1 MLADHLPE
9 GAVKNSLVMDDS
21 PESIARDI
29 ATIGR
34 IGAIPSIL
42 RLICS
47 NTGLGFAAVARVTNE
62 TWTACAVEDT
72 ISFGLRPGGQLD
84 LRTTLCF
91 ESRAERQPV
100 VIDHASEDP
109 VYREHHTP
117 RIYQIESYIS
127 VPIVLSNGIYFGNLC
142 AIDRHP
148 AKVSDPQTLKMFEVF
163 SQLVA
168 LQLESESRQQETEA
182 ALLSERETADLRE
195 QFIAVLSHDLRNPL
209 AAVSATAD
217 LLSRR
222 KNEPDLVTIGQRLRA
237 TTSRMAHLIDDL
249 MDFARG
255 RLGSGIGVTLAA
267 CDSLGVALQDVV
279 TELSMANPGRT
290 VVTGIAVDQSV
301 FCDRA
306 RVQQLL
312 SNLLGNALTHGA
324 PDIPVTVNAFI
335 EEGSLNV
342 AVCNGG
348 DLISP
353 DNLQKVFEPYWRP
366 ASSAPGGGLGLG
378 LYICKQ
384 IVRAHR
390 GNLEVVSSSD
400 KGTCFT
406 ARIPVA
412 P

>member
-1 MLADHLPE
+1 M
-9 GAVKNSLVMDDS
+9 KNYPVMDDS
-21 PESIARDI
+21 PESIARDV

-47 NTGLGFAAVARVTNE
+47 NTGLGFAAVARVTDA

-72 ISFGLRPGGQLD
+72 IEFGLRPGGQLD
-84 LRTTLCF
+84 LRSTLCF
-91 ESRAERQPV
+91 ESRAECRPV
-100 VIDHASEDP
+100 VIDHASKDP
-109 VYREHHTP
+109 VYQTHHTP

-168 LQLESESRQQETEA
+168 LQLESESRQQATEA

-195 QFIAVLSHDLRNPL
+195 QFIAVLGHDLRNPL
-209 AAVSATAD
+209 AAVGATAD

-222 KNEPDLVTIGQRLRA
+222 KAEPDLVTMGKRLRSA
-237 TTSRMAHLIDDL
+237 TTRMAHLIDDV

-255 RLGSGIGVTLAA
+255 RLGSGIGVSLAA
-267 CDSLGVALQDVV
+267 CDTLSIALTDVV
-279 TELSMANPGRT
+279 TELSIANPERT
-290 VVTGIAVDQSV
+290 VVSSIAIDDSV
-301 FCDRA
+301 YCDRV
-306 RVQQLL
+306 RIQQLL

-324 PDIPVTVNAFI
+324 ASAPVTVTASV
-335 EEGSLNV
+335 EGGYLNLAV
-342 AVCNGG
+342 ANGG

-353 DNLQKVFEPYWRP
+353 DNLKNVFEPYWRP

-390 GNLEVVSSSD
+390 GHLEVVSSSD
-400 KGTCFT
+400 TGTCFT
-406 ARIPVA
+406 ARLPVS